1 MDFAINTQDGAAT
14 MTWAKN
20 TDIRTDMFTSLTI
33 NKGSF
38 VLNPSFGSDLYKIKK
53 ITESSLNLAKQ
64 YCQEAL
70 KWLIQVGRAK
80 TIDVI
85 VERDTSD
92 YTRMNIKV
100 TATQPNGLIVSWGI
114 YRTVGMDSNSDYQV
128 FDFQVV
134 NGNIVQTI
142 SPIAH

>member
-1 MDFAINTQDGAAT
+1 MDFALDPATPGAT
-14 MTWAKN
+14 MTWTKN

-38 VLNPSFGSDLYKIKK
+38 ALNPTFGSDLYKIKK

-85 VERDTSD
+85 VERDTD
-92 YTRMNIKV
+92 DFTRMNIKV
-100 TATQPNGLIVSWGI
+100 TATQPNGLIVSWAM
-114 YRTVGMDSNSDYQV
+114 YRTVGMDSNSDYSV
-128 FDFQVV
+128 FNFQVV